1 MDTSFNCSLFAA
13 ALGDAAWDSISE
25 GGPAFHQGFNNCE
38 PRKPFSPSTASF
50 GTFLKFNGL
59 PDVRKPASRKDAGSA
74 TAAQLVPERRAV
86 IVIHALVFCT
96 IRPVPFGIT
105 IKSGSAF
112 QFVLGDSSAVAAH

>member
-1 MDTSFNCSLFAA
+1 MVILEGIRSLRRTHLKHRHYEVASGREEA
-13 ALGDAAWDSISE
+13 REQSDNDA
-25 GGPAFHQGFNNCE
+25 
-38 PRKPFSPSTASF
+38 SP
-50 GTFLKFNGL
+50 GL

-74 TAAQLVPERRAV
+74 TVAQLVPERRAV
-86 IVIHALVFCT
+86 IVIDAFVFCT